1 MRDSEADFKFY
12 PLFQLYAIIVLQDFL
27 NSYFWMIFYV
37 VCVTSHF
44 DRHSFFMSIIGLME
58 FSAMTV
64 FLKFLYVLNQIF
76 SLLGRPLHLYHTF
89 ILLCTPLLN
98 IAPLSCSPTY
108 NPKLWS
114 PLPTYRKNKMGHM

>member
-44 DRHSFFMSIIGLME
+44 DLHSFFMSIIGLME

-64 FLKFLYVLNQIF
+64 FLKFLYVLNQ
-76 SLLGRPLHLYHTF
+76 
-89 ILLCTPLLN
+89 
-98 IAPLSCSPTY
+98 
-108 NPKLWS
+108 K
-114 PLPTYRKNKMGHM
+114 HM